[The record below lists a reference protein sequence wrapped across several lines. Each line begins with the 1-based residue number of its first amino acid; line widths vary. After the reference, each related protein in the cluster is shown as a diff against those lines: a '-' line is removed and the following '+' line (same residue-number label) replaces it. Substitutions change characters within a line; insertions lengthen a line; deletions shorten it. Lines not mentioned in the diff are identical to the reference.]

1 MAADDSLLDGDN
13 LRRCRGH
20 LGAGGFLRM
29 RLILLIDN
37 YYYYHH
43 LIIIVLALAL
53 ALALALDRDGGA

>member
-37 YYYYHH
+37 YYYYYHH

-53 ALALALDRDGGA
+53 ALALDRDGGA